1 MAQVRGEH
9 QKTVGQ
15 RREHT
20 TRDSRVAVRNRHHMA
35 EVIVWC
41 LKFQLP
47 ALVGRI
53 RQHVKD
59 RAQLGI
65 AVAVEI
71 HRSAI
76 PRTHHGPGFLDMGH
90 KAVIPA

>member
-20 TRDSRVAVRNRHHMA
+20 TGDSRVAVRNRHYMA
-35 EVIVWC
+35 EVIIER

-90 KAVIPA
+90 KTVIRA